1 MAFRSEDAGG
11 SIKGWEWAIGF
22 VDVAFRLV
30 WSVFQTHC
38 IATSFFLAIGVVVV
52 VVVLLKFRSHCI
64 FHIPLSFFL
73 FLFTSRKSMHRCT
86 SSTYPYD
93 HDRYQ
98 PPLPVLVLVLV
109 LVLVPL
115 YSKFTF

>member
-1 MAFRSEDAGG
+1 MAFRNEDAGG

-22 VDVAFRLV
+22 VDAASFRLV
-30 WSVFQTHC
+30 WSVFQIHC
-38 IATSFFLAIGVVVV
+38 IASFSFLGVVA
-52 VVVLLKFRSHCI
+52 VVLKFCSHCI
-64 FHIPLSFFL
+64 FHIPLSSFL
-73 FLFTSRKSMHRCT
+73 FLFTFRKSMHRCT

-109 LVLVPL
+109 PL